1 MTHMDAA
8 NTPADQSA
16 PKLLKA
22 ARQPLE
28 AAAVPSALL
37 TITTAGAIGGM
48 SSATIYRKAAA
59 DPSFPRLVRIGKRC
73 TRIRAGEWLAWLD
86 AQGAGQ

>member
-1 MTHMDAA
+1 M
-8 NTPADQSA
+8 NSA
-16 PKLLKA
+16 TATAVHA
-22 ARQPLE
+22 ARKPPKGTTQPLE

-48 SSATIYRKAAA
+48 SSATIYRKAAS
-59 DPSFPRLVRIGKRC
+59 DPSFPKLVRIGKRC

-86 AQGAGQ
+86 AQGGK

>member
-1 MTHMDAA
+1 MHADT
-8 NTPADQSA
+8 TADQPA
-16 PKLLKA
+16 PI
-22 ARQPLE
+22 ARKPRGTIPQPIE

-48 SSATIYRKAAA
+48 SSATIYRKAAS
-59 DPSFPRLVRIGKRC
+59 DPSFPNLVRIGKRC

-86 AQGAGQ
+86 AQGAK

>member
-1 MTHMDAA
+1 MNAVT
-8 NTPADQSA
+8 TPSDQPA
-16 PKLLKA
+16 HKPPKGTT
-22 ARQPLE
+22 QPLE

-59 DPSFPRLVRIGKRC
+59 DPSFPKLVRIGRRC

-86 AQGAGQ
+86 AQGAK